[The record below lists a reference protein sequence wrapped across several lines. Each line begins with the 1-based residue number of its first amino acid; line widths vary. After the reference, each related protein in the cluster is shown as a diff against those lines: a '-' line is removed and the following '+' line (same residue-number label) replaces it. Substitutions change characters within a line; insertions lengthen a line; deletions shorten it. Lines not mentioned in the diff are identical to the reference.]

1 MVSAEASLLKIPSI
15 SLGPTWFDHFNCT
28 FKPKSINDLKK
39 FLSQGVDEEH
49 LLIMQNNALDF
60 FSAMYTF
67 SKKTIK
73 SNSLKF
79 SLYIKFKKFI
89 FLFFSK
95 YYRILFLIKKFL
107 LQNSLKKGY

>member
-28 FKPKSINDLKK
+28 FKPNSINDLKK
-39 FLSQGVDEEH
+39 FLSQGVNEEH

-60 FSAMYTF
+60 FSTIYTF
-67 SKKTIK
+67 SRKTIK

-107 LQNSLKKGY
+107 LQNSLKKGD